1 MNLLGFFGNVYVQKP
16 ARELF
21 TILNAIQMDRNTG
34 PVIKTTAFD
43 STGFRTQDLSR
54 VRRA

>member
-1 MNLLGFFGNVYVQKP
+1 MNLLGFFGNVFVQKP
-16 ARELF
+16 ACELF
-21 TILNAIQMDRNTG
+21 TVLKAILMDRNTG
-34 PVIKTTAFD
+34 LVIKTTAFD